1 MSSNVLTLITVWR
14 LFKFAAEA
22 PVSADALVGV
32 AVWIW
37 RSEDLTQN
45 TGRCSCSHPVSIGI
59 LRNPLSWIVAEATS
73 PTGLLAPAESVF
85 LRL

>member
-37 RSEDLTQN
+37 AMFLFSSGFHRDLADPAVVD
-45 TGRCSCSHPVSIGI
+45 RC
-59 LRNPLSWIVAEATS
+59 RATS